1 MWSRLLA
8 GTQFVKRLAE
18 MIRGLKLAMAGLM
31 LLAIGSLGTLDRT
44 AAAARADSL
53 SGEQR
58 AAIEQITGYF
68 NSMRTLQGEFLQVGP
83 KGHVSTGQFY
93 IAKPGRM
100 RFEYAPPNPFLVVA
114 DGTWV
119 TIKNNARDTADQ
131 YPLSATPLRL
141 VLAEEVDL
149 LNEAEILEVE
159 QVDGLTTLT
168 LEDKSK
174 MVPGHLVL
182 IFDDDRNELQQWI
195 IVDGQGRRTTIS
207 LNGIVAGIDPDPGL
221 FQVELPRRTPTSER

>member
-31 LLAIGSLGTLDRT
+31 LLALTPLGTLDRT
-44 AAAARADSL
+44 AAAARAETL

>member
-1 MWSRLLA
+1 
-8 GTQFVKRLAE
+8 
-18 MIRGLKLAMAGLM
+18 MIRVLKLAMAVFL
-31 LLAIGSLGTLDRT
+31 LLALGPLGSLDQMSL
-44 AAAARADSL
+44 AARAQAL
-53 SGEQR
+53 SDEQR

-68 NSMRTLQGEFLQVGP
+68 NGMRTLQGEFLQVGP
-83 KGHVSTGQFY
+83 KGHVSTGVFY
-93 IAKPGRM
+93 IAKPGRL
-100 RFEYAPPNPFLVVA
+100 RFEYAPPNPFIVIA

-119 TIKNNARDTADQ
+119 TVKNNAKNTADQ

-149 LNEAEILEVE
+149 LSEANVLEVE

-174 MVPGHLVL
+174 MVPGLLVL
-182 IFDDDRNELQQWI
+182 VFDEQKNELQQWI

-207 LNGIVAGIDPDPGL
+207 LNGLEAGIDPDPGL
-221 FQVELPRRTPTSER
+221 FRIEVPRHRSPSDR

>member
-8 GTQFVKRLAE
+8 DTQFVKRLAE

-31 LLAIGSLGTLDRT
+31 LLAIGSHGTLDRT

-58 AAIEQITGYF
+58 AAIAQITGYF

-159 QVDGLTTLT
+159 QLDGLTTLT

-207 LNGIVAGIDPDPGL
+207 LNGIVAGIDPDPAL
-221 FQVELPRRTPTSER
+221 FRVELPQRAPASER